1 MHGDRADE
9 IAPLDDRGLA
19 RERYVCDLSQRHRWT
34 AVGGIDERRAYV
46 CRAATLA
53 YDTAQDDRDGGV
65 TVANN
70 RDRSAAVADIQPA
83 SDVFSR
89 HARPTRAVLVD
100 PYVDAANARI
110 PIVLDVDGAGQL
122 AQRCFDFGRGPNNTS
137 SSGPLT
143 R

>member
-9 IAPLDDRGLA
+9 IAPLDDRWLA
-19 RERYVCDLSQRHRWT
+19 RERYVCDLGQRHRRT
-34 AVGGIDERRAYV
+34 AVAGIDERRAYV

-53 YDTAQDDRDGGV
+53 YDAAQDDRNGGV
-65 TVANN
+65 TVANH

-89 HARPTRAVLVD
+89 YARPTRAVWSTFTSMRPMRVSQSFLTLMV
-100 PYVDAANARI
+100 PGSLRSAASILDAAS
-110 PIVLDVDGAGQL
+110 
-122 AQRCFDFGRGPNNTS
+122 NNTS